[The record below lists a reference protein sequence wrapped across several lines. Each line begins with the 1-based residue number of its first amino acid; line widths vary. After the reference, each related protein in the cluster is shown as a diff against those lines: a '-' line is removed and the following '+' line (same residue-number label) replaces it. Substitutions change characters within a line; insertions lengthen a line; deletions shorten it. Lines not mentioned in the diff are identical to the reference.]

1 MTEQIKALVLSG
13 GKGTRLRPITHTG
26 AKQLVPIAN
35 KPILFYVLENIIGL
49 GIKDIGIIIA
59 PETGEAVKQA
69 VGNGNRWGVNIE
81 YILQPEPA
89 GLAHAVKIARPF
101 LKEDAFLMYLGDN
114 LIGADLKRFYQRFIE
129 KRPDA
134 QILLKP
140 VPDPSRFGVAEIDGN
155 GRVLRLVEKPKQ
167 PPSNLALVGIYMF
180 SPRIYEAIAEIR
192 PSWRGELEITDAIQK
207 LLDWNCPVLSDV
219 LEEWWL
225 DTGKKDDL
233 LEANTIVLDEWIKRN
248 VQGKTTNSVISGRVV
263 LPASAR
269 VVNSQIRGPVVI
281 GENVV
286 IENSFIGPFTSI
298 GHGAKIVNSS
308 LEHCV
313 LLDGVEIIN
322 IERLE
327 DALIGKNSRVI
338 RNHTLPKALKLM
350 IGDDSVVEIP

>member
-1 MTEQIKALVLSG
+1 MGGQIKALVLSG

-35 KPILFYVLENIIGL
+35 KPILFYVLENIINL

-69 VGNGNRWGVNIE
+69 VGDGNSWGVNIN

-89 GLAHAVKIARPF
+89 GLAHAVKIAQPF
-101 LKEDAFLMYLGDN
+101 LKDEPFLMYLGDN
-114 LIGADLKRFYQRFIE
+114 LIGADLSRFYQRFIE
-129 KRPDA
+129 KKPDA

-140 VPDPSRFGVAEIDGN
+140 VPDPSRFGVAQIDRN
-155 GRVLRLVEKPKQ
+155 GRVFRLIEKPKK

-180 SPRIYEAIAEIR
+180 SPKIHEAIAKIK

-207 LLDWNCPVLSDV
+207 LLDWNCLVLSDI

-233 LEANTIVLDEWIKRN
+233 LEANTIVLDEWIKRD
-248 VQGKTTNSVISGRVV
+248 VQGEVVASTVSGRVV
-263 LPASAR
+263 LPTSAK
-269 VVNSQIRGPVVI
+269 VINSQIRGPVVI
-281 GENVV
+281 GENTV

-298 GHGAKIVNSS
+298 GYKARILNSS

-313 LLDGVEIIN
+313 LLDGVEVIN

-327 DALIGKNSRVI
+327 DALIGKNSKVVK
-338 RNHTLPKALKLM
+338 NDALPKALKLM
-350 IGDDSVVEIP
+350 VGDDSVVEIP

>member
-1 MTEQIKALVLSG
+1 MIKALVLSG

-35 KPILFYVLENIIGL
+35 KPILFYVLENIINL
-49 GIKDIGIIIA
+49 GIKDIGVIIA

-69 VGNGNRWGVNIE
+69 LGNGERWKANIT

-89 GLAHAVKIARPF
+89 GLAHAVKMAQDF
-101 LKEDAFLMYLGDN
+101 LQDSPFLMYLGDN
-114 LIGADLKRFYQRFIE
+114 LIGTNLRHFYEQFLTY
-129 KRPDA
+129 KPDA

-140 VPDPSRFGVAEIDGN
+140 VRNPQHFGVAEIDEQGQ
-155 GRVLRLVEKPKQ
+155 VKRLIEKPKE
-167 PPSNLALVGIYMF
+167 PPSNLALVGVYMF
-180 SPRIYEAIAEIR
+180 SPKIHEAIAEIK
-192 PSWRGELEITDAIQK
+192 PSWRGELEITDAIQR
-207 LLDWNCPVLSDV
+207 LLDWKCAVLSDI
-219 LEEWWL
+219 LDEWWL

-248 VQGKTTNSVISGRVV
+248 VQGEVINSNISGRVV
-263 LPASAR
+263 LPAHSK
-269 VVNSQIRGPVVI
+269 VINSQIRGPVVI
-281 GENVV
+281 GEGVV

-298 GHGAKIVNSS
+298 GHNSRILNSS

-327 DALIGKNSRVI
+327 DGLIGRNTKVIKNSS
-338 RNHTLPKALKLM
+338 LPKALKLM
-350 IGDDSVVEIP
+350 VGDDSIIEIP